1 MKYLDSL
8 TLAKLS
14 KLKIHV
20 RHVVEGLL
28 SGLHSSPYKGHSLE
42 FSQHREY
49 SFGDELR
56 HIDWK
61 VFGRSDKFFV
71 KQFQDETNL
80 RAYIILDASG
90 SMGFSSGSNP
100 SKLEYSAKL
109 CAALSYL
116 LLNQED
122 AVSLGVFDSAL
133 RFFIPPHHQLSHL
146 SLLTDKLENIKPGGE
161 TDIPAVLRGFGRFI
175 KKRGLVIFV
184 SDLLSDQENILKAL
198 KYYRFRHHEVIVL
211 HVLDPREIDL
221 GYTGENIFTHMEGN
235 SSIFADNDEI
245 AAEYRKLFGGFLSG
259 YQSAFRQAGID
270 YNLITT
276 DLPIETAL
284 ERCLAKRS

>member
-1 MKYLDSL
+1 MKFLDSL

-14 KLKIHV
+14 SLKIRV

-42 FSQHREY
+42 FAQHREY
-49 SFGDELR
+49 SSGDELR

-61 VFGRSDKFFV
+61 VFGRSDRFFV

-90 SMGFSSGSNP
+90 SMGFKSANNP
-100 SKLEYSAKL
+100 SKLEYASSL

-122 AVSLGVFDSAL
+122 AVSLGVFDAAL
-133 RFFIPPHHQLSHL
+133 RSFIPAHHQLSHL
-146 SLLTDKLENIKPGGE
+146 SLLLEKLEKLSPGGK
-161 TDIPAVLRGFGRFI
+161 TDIPGVLKGFGRFM
-175 KKRGLVIFV
+175 KKRGLLIFV
-184 SDLLSDQENILKAL
+184 SDLLSDVEGVSNAL
-198 KYYRFRHHEVIVL
+198 KYFRYRHHEVMVL
-211 HVLDPREIDL
+211 QVLDPEEINF
-221 GYTGENIFTHMEGN
+221 GYSGENVFTHMEDG
-235 SSIFADNDEI
+235 SSVFADAGEMGD
-245 AAEYRKLFGGFLSG
+245 EYRRLFSGFLSG
-259 YQSAFRQAGID
+259 YKTAFRQAGID
-270 YNLITT
+270 YNLVTT
-276 DLPIETAL
+276 DMPVEKAL

>member
-1 MKYLDSL
+1 MKFLDSL

-28 SGLHSSPYKGHSLE
+28 SGLHSSPHKGHSLE

-90 SMGFSSGSNP
+90 SMGFSSGKNP
-100 SKLEYSAKL
+100 SKLDYSAKL
-109 CAALSYL
+109 SAALSYL

-122 AVSLGVFDSAL
+122 AVSLTAFDSTL

-146 SLLTDKLENIKPGGE
+146 TMLLDKLENVKPGGE
-161 TDIPAVLRGFGRFI
+161 TNIPGILKDFGRYL
-175 KKRGLVIFV
+175 KKRGLLIFV

-198 KYYRFRHHEVIVL
+198 EYFRFSHHEVIVIQ
-211 HVLDPREIDL
+211 VLDPEEINFS
-221 GYTGENIFTHMEGN
+221 YPGESIFTHMEGN
-235 SSIFADNDEI
+235 NSVFADNDET
-245 AAEYRKLFGGFLSG
+245 AVEYRKLFNGFLSG
-259 YQSAFRQAGID
+259 YRAAFRQAGID

-276 DLPIETAL
+276 NMQVEIAL
-284 ERCLAKRS
+284 ERCLAKRG